1 MSMRD
6 PFVIV
11 LLLTFGAAGE
21 GRAQITDPIPERIEK
36 RGLMV
41 EIRDVA
47 RLPMTR
53 GIRPPDQDVNP
64 AGWAR
69 VSFVREFPTVAVSPT
84 THAASCTCSRAA
96 TGLPYT
102 WTS

>member
-1 MSMRD
+1 MTDTITRLNEALESRYTIQRELGEGGMATVPVPAYRLFEPGGDMSMRD

-21 GRAQITDPIPERIEK
+21 GRAQITDPIPARIEK

-47 RLPMTR
+47 RLPMTA
-53 GIRPPDQDVNP
+53 GCVPPT
-64 AGWAR
+64 R
-69 VSFVREFPTVAVSPT
+69 T
-84 THAASCTCSRAA
+84 
-96 TGLPYT
+96 
-102 WTS
+102 

>member
-1 MSMRD
+1 MRD

-21 GRAQITDPIPERIEK
+21 GRAQITDPIAARIEK

-53 GIRPPDQDVNP
+53 GMRPPDQDVNP

-69 VSFVREFPTVAVSPT
+69 VSFVRELSDGRRFAND
-84 THAASCTCSRAA
+84 SR
-96 TGLPYT
+96 GFLYLL
-102 WTS
+102 